1 MDVDKKLNTCLFSFS
16 SLDTYNQVLQ
26 NPNKSVTYLEI

>member
-1 MDVDKKLNTCLFSFS
+1 MGVDKKLNTCLFSFS